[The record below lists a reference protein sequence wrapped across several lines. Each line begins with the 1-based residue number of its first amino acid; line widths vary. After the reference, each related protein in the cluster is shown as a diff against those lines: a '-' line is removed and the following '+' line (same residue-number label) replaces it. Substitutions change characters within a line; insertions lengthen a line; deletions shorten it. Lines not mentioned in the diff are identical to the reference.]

1 MFAIMHHSS
10 AGSSGV
16 MVILS
21 WKVVN
26 RQWAILN
33 EALLVKTQTGN
44 SLSLKTRD
52 HVAFQLVA
60 EIESLYRWHEVFVY
74 VPDLTWYSVDIRR
87 YFTEILV
94 AIHIYLTAQF
104 YILSYIALKGD
115 LFKIM
120 DCGKFCMSEGT
131 NSIGNS

>member
-33 EALLVKTQTGN
+33 EA
-44 SLSLKTRD
+44 
-52 HVAFQLVA
+52 
-60 EIESLYRWHEVFVY
+60 RWHEVFVY